1 MTKFM
6 NARRHRRQ
14 LLTTVS
20 VAALFGSIYG
30 ADASDADRPPLWV
43 ELGWQYARIGG
54 GQELF
59 APPFV
64 SAVTQ
69 AGFTSPLSVQNVLG
83 YSYGGEGMISFEP
96 QGSDWIFS
104 ASVRYGR
111 AHGRK
116 SIHTQNPE
124 VPVKVHLGS
133 LSTTV
138 TPTIVDLSNSQASNA
153 ETYAIAD
160 FQAGKDVGLGMFG
173 HGGVSQVS
181 FGVRYA
187 QFHSRANSAINAL
200 PDFYV
205 PTNLKYALHHHIYK
219 AEAGST
225 RSFNGLGPSAAWTA
239 SLPMA
244 GNLEDGEVSFDWGAN
259 AALLF
264 GRQKTRT
271 HHHTTGRYY
280 YAKLFNKYQTH
291 YQHSPAPQT
300 RSRNVTVPN
309 IGGFAGLSLQ
319 WTNAKLSLGYRA
331 DYFFGALDGGI
342 DTRKSTSRS
351 FVGPFASISVG
362 LGD

>member
-1 MTKFM
+1 MSKFM

-14 LLTTVS
+14 LLATVS
-20 VAALFGSIYG
+20 VAALLGSIYG
-30 ADASDADRPPLWV
+30 ADASDADRPPLWI

-59 APPFV
+59 APPFA

-69 AGFTSPLSVQNVLG
+69 AGFTSPLNPQRALG
-83 YSYGGEGMISFEP
+83 YGYGGEGKILFEP
-96 QGSDWIFS
+96 QGSDWIFA

-124 VPVKVHLGS
+124 VPVKFHLGPFS
-133 LSTTV
+133 GTG

-173 HGGVSQVS
+173 HAGESQLS
-181 FGVRYA
+181 FGIRYA
-187 QFHSRANSAINAL
+187 QFHTAANSEMNAI
-200 PDFYV
+200 PDNYF
-205 PTNLKYALHHHIYK
+205 PTNLKYAGHHHIYK

-225 RSFNGLGPSAAWTA
+225 HSFNGLGPSVAWA
-239 SLPMA
+239 VSLPMA
-244 GNLEDGEVSFDWGAN
+244 GNLDDGEVTFDWGAN

-264 GRQKTRT
+264 GRQKARA
-271 HHHTTGRYY
+271 HHHTTGDYY
-280 YAKLFNKYQTH
+280 RAVLFNKYHTH
-291 YQHSPAPQT
+291 YQNNPAPQT
-300 RSRNVTVPN
+300 RSRNVTLPN
-309 IGGFAGLSLQ
+309 VGGFAGLSLQ

-342 DTRKSTSRS
+342 DARKSTNRS
-351 FVGPFASISVG
+351 FMGPFASISVG
-362 LGD
+362 VGD